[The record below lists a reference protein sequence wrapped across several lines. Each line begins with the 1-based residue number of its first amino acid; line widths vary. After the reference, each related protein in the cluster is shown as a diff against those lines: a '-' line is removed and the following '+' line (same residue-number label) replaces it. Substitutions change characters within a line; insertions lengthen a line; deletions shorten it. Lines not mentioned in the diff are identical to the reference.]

1 MVVHKRKKRV
11 KLRGSKTHGW
21 GSMKKHRGKGNKGG
35 SGRAGSSKKGDA
47 KKPSFWKWR
56 AFGKHGFRK
65 KGLKEKIKAI
75 NISDLEGNFD
85 NLLSKNLIARENDF
99 FTIDISK
106 LGYNKLLGSGIAKK
120 KFKIFAKY
128 ASNNAIEK
136 IKSKGGEVVIKEVK
150 KEKERG
156 ANKDVSI

>member
-1 MVVHKRKKRV
+1 MVVHRRKKVV

-56 AFGKHGFRK
+56 AFGKHGFKK
-65 KGLKEKIKAI
+65 KGLKEGIKAI
-75 NISDLEGNFD
+75 NLSYLEDNFD
-85 NLLSKNLIARENDF
+85 NLLSKNLITKENDAF
-99 FTIDISK
+99 VIDISK
-106 LGYNKLLGSGIAKK
+106 LGYNKLLSTGKITK
-120 KFKIFAKY
+120 KFKIHAKY

-136 IKSKGGEVVIKEVK
+136 IKKKGGEVILQEVKKEVK
-150 KEKERG
+150 KE
-156 ANKDVSI
+156 NKNVHI